1 MRGIV
6 LISFISSPQQK
17 RAIGCPGSYLC
28 CSAAVMLWSK
38 TKVMHTFNYGFFRN
52 A

>member
-1 MRGIV
+1 MV

-28 CSAAVMLWSK
+28 CSAAVMPWSK
-38 TKVMHTFNYGFFRN
+38 TKVIHTFNYGFFRN